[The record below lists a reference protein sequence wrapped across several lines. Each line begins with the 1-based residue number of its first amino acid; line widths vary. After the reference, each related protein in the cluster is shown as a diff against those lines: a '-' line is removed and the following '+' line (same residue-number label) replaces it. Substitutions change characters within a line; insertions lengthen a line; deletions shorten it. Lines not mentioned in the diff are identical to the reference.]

1 MAKANTKKPAPTKKS
16 PPKKAPPKKKKPKP
30 PTVEEC
36 QAAILRYQVVQAL
49 ELSAGVVAALAA
61 RFAEASRACAELAG
75 EMTRAGATPGKPL
88 PPSLRALFA
97 KMQKTVGGALQSTG
111 DVVADRFLDAHA
123 SQILRKRLHTEV
135 FEAHLASP
143 VEMASFA
150 RGLDDV
156 ARAALALPVH
166 GAASSD
172 GKFGAALAAL
182 LEWAGHHGVKRKQLA
197 KLLTEAQLDPPGMS
211 AGAERRGAWEKLL
224 ASG

>member
-1 MAKANTKKPAPTKKS
+1 MAKAKTKKPAPKKKS
-16 PPKKAPPKKKKPKP
+16 PAKKKPKP

-49 ELSAGVVAALAA
+49 ELSAGVVAALAG
-61 RFAEASRACAELAG
+61 RFAEASRACAELAH
-75 EMTRAGATPGKPL
+75 EMTRAGATPGKAL
-88 PPSLRALFA
+88 PPSLRAHFA
-97 KMQKTVGGALQSTG
+97 KMQKTVGGALQNTG

-143 VEMASFA
+143 IEMASFA

-166 GAASSD
+166 GAAASD
-172 GKFGAALAAL
+172 GNSRFGAALGAL
-182 LEWAGHHGVKRKQLA
+182 LEWAGHHGVNRKQLA
-197 KLLTEAQLDPPGMS
+197 KMLSEAQLDPPGMRE
-211 AGAERRGAWEKLL
+211 GADRKGAWEKLL
-224 ASG
+224 SSG

>member
-1 MAKANTKKPAPTKKS
+1 MAKAKTKKPTPKKKS
-16 PPKKAPPKKKKPKP
+16 PPKKKKPKP

-49 ELSAGVVAALAA
+49 ELSAGVVAALAG
-61 RFAEASRACAELAG
+61 RFAEASRACAELAS

-88 PPSLRALFA
+88 PPSLRAPFA
-97 KMQKTVGGALQSTG
+97 KMQKTVAAALQNTG

-166 GAASSD
+166 GAATSD
-172 GKFGAALAAL
+172 ENSKFGAALGAL
-182 LEWAGHHGVKRKQLA
+182 LEWASHHRVTRKQLA
-197 KLLTEAQLDPPGMS
+197 KMLSDAQLDPPGMRE
-211 AGAERRGAWEKLL
+211 GAERRTAWETLFAK
-224 ASG
+224 A